1 MEMKLNLKG
10 KHIFSLIRLV
20 NKLNLKNDCLKL
32 FKEYRTMANRYNN
45 VSIKLRLALGDKEN
59 TEENMANLLAENE
72 QLKNEL
78 ANVQEEKRV
87 FTMDIVFLVIDKVSS
102 GEKEVI
108 SLLADLYGVK
118 AKDIEEL
125 TPSELIGA
133 IKDVVMNEEMQKA
146 FTSIFK

>member
-1 MEMKLNLKG
+1 MELQLKG
-10 KHIFSLIRLV
+10 KHIFSVIRLV
-20 NKLNLKNDCLKL
+20 SKLNLKNDCLKL
-32 FKEYRTMANRYNN
+32 FKEYGIMSNRYNN

-78 ANVQEEKRV
+78 ANVQEEKRT
-87 FTMDIVFLVIDKVSS
+87 FTMDIVFLVIEKISN

>member
-20 NKLNLKNDCLKL
+20 SKLNLKNDCLKL
-32 FKEYRTMANRYNN
+32 FKEYGTMANRYNN

-87 FTMDIVFLVIDKVSS
+87 FTMDIVFLVIDKVSN

-133 IKDVVMNEEMQKA
+133 IKDVVMNEEIQKA